1 VAVDRRQIG
10 EESAAAGQKRIR
22 KQLREETSLRTEER
36 IHYPGIP
43 EILAKRRVLL
53 RAPIRID

>member
-1 VAVDRRQIG
+1 MAVDRRQIG
-10 EESAAAGQKRIR
+10 EESAAAGQERIR
-22 KQLREETSLRTEER
+22 RQLREESSLRTEER

-43 EILAKRRVLL
+43 EMLAKMRVLL